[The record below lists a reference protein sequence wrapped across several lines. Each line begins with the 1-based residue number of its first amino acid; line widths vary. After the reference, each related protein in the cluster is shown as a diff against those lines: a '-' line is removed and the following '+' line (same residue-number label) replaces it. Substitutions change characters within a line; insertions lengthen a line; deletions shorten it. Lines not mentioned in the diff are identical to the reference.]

1 VIGRDVVGPRG
12 PEVRRLSLEG
22 DGFERSVPA
31 RELRSPAARQ
41 SPFFRVAMVRAKPS
55 LKTGNVDVKNP
66 SGYSNV
72 LDLGPLSVGSFWI
85 IGGYQRCAD
94 GGGVGD
100 QGKPV
105 DGHCRDKRN
114 CGVRSRSR
122 GSTASGR
129 YLSDQL
135 IELEVAKRPWPD
147 SGGWRFAPRKGML
160 GEDRVGGPVTTAEI
174 EAVAEPLWVR
184 RARSY
189 RTVLGPRRFALQV
202 IRAVVDGHDATAP
215 IAGSHPG

>member
-1 VIGRDVVGPRG
+1 
-12 PEVRRLSLEG
+12 
-22 DGFERSVPA
+22 
-31 RELRSPAARQ
+31 
-41 SPFFRVAMVRAKPS
+41 MVRAKPS
-55 LKTGNVDVKNP
+55 LKTRNVDVKNP

-72 LDLGPLSVGSFWI
+72 LDLGSLSVGSFWI

-105 DGHCRDKRN
+105 DGCCRDKRN

-160 GEDRVGGPVTTAEI
+160 DEDRVGGPVTTAEI
-174 EAVAEPLWVR
+174 EAVAEPLGVR
-184 RARSY
+184 AILSDRPRPTEICPS
-189 RTVLGPRRFALQV
+189 GHPGCCGWPRRNSADRGLAPGLTERNV
-202 IRAVVDGHDATAP
+202 IQGEMGRKHT
-215 IAGSHPG
+215 I